1 MMFSMLSI
9 LSYFLL
15 TPLRW
20 SCGILAKL
28 MRSEKAKIFLQ
39 EREKSH
45 FETIITQAKAALRA
59 KQNEKNPLV
68 YWLHVSSAGELEQVI
83 PILRTLHEK
92 HSVLFF
98 LTYFSPSAK
107 AFTQNCPGLL
117 ATTSL
122 PLEDPRLFRKIIS
135 ELKVSRLLL
144 VRYDFWPMMLSV
156 AEVTKTP
163 VGILAATLE
172 RARSPLPQKLQ
183 LRIRTLWFQRSDLIF
198 LVSEN
203 DKFKLLELKFPEEK
217 IVVSGDAKWA
227 RAKERAENAVEN
239 KPASKIAE
247 LKKAIELTSL
257 VHPRKIMVF
266 GSPHEEELSILEQ
279 CIGDFVK
286 DEISIVAPA
295 EVDEKSISII
305 QTRLT
310 RAGASTFRLSQET
323 RESLSAALCA
333 KKARVVLILD
343 SFGHLA
349 EAYRCADIAIVGGGF
364 DGQLHNVLEPVAHP
378 VLTLYGNNAKRAPEA
393 HRLLEHKAALG
404 FANPKELFQFLA
416 HWSTLKE
423 SDGESLEVKQK
434 LAETLKNARDL
445 FSSLPDTSEVV
456 CRALAKQ
463 DSLEST

>member
-1 MMFSMLSI
+1 MMFSTLAI

-39 EREKSH
+39 EREPRRV
-45 FETIITQAKAALRA
+45 ETIIAQAKYSLQTQ
-59 KQNEKNPLV
+59 QNGKTPPV

-98 LTYFSPSAK
+98 LTYFSPSTI
-107 AFTQNCPGLL
+107 AFTKNCPGLL
-117 ATTSL
+117 ATISL

-135 ELKVSRLLL
+135 ELKIKRLLL
-144 VRYDFWPMMLSV
+144 VRYDFWPMMLAV
-156 AEVTKTP
+156 ARETKTP

-183 LRIRTLWFQRSDLIF
+183 LLIKTHWFQRSDLIF

-203 DKFKLLELKFPEEK
+203 DKLRLLELKFPEKK
-217 IVVSGDAKWA
+217 IIVSGDAKWA
-227 RAKERAENAVEN
+227 RAKERAEQAIEN
-239 KPASKIAE
+239 RTVGKIAE
-247 LKKAIELTSL
+247 LREAIGKAAPRHL
-257 VHPRKIMVF
+257 RKILVF
-266 GSPHEEELSILEQ
+266 GSPHAEELAVLLR
-279 CIGDFVK
+279 CIGEFITT
-286 DEISIVAPA
+286 EISIIAPA
-295 EVDEKSISII
+295 EVDEKSISTL

-310 RAGASTFRLSQET
+310 RAGATTFRLSQET
-323 RESLSAALCA
+323 GESLGAALGA

-343 SFGHLA
+343 SFGLLA
-349 EAYRCADIAIVGGGF
+349 EAYRWADIAIVGGGF
-364 DGQLHNVLEPVAHP
+364 DGQLHNVLEPAAHP
-378 VLTLYGNNAKRAPEA
+378 VLTLYGNNANRAPEA

-404 FANPKELFQFLA
+404 FANPNELFQFLA

-423 SDGESLEVKQK
+423 SDGESLEVKQR
-434 LAETLKNARDL
+434 LAETLKNARNL
-445 FSSLPDTSEVV
+445 FGSLPDTSEVV

-463 DSLEST
+463 DRLEST